1 MDMTQSHVSETRK
14 QRRGVLR
21 QENLLDAFLSLAAE
35 HGIFNV
41 SLEQI
46 ARHIGVAKATV
57 YKHFNSKDEI
67 LALVYL
73 RFYEPLAK
81 EVLSLP
87 QDLAVVPRLRRMA
100 RLYLSWHLQNPALSS
115 VIMVSKHFVDVRK
128 LSTPLAAR
136 WQNFQRQRIEMADA
150 IIKLGIDE
158 QVFRA
163 IDPRWLSEVG
173 VRMLDGVLTCFFEM
187 SEAERRE
194 RHEVLAQ
201 EAEDMLIKSFMRH

>member
-1 MDMTQSHVSETRK
+1 MTQSHVSEPRK

-21 QENLLDAFLSLAAE
+21 QENLLDAFLTLAAE
-35 HGIFNV
+35 HGIFSV

-46 ARHIGVAKATV
+46 ARHCGVAKATV
-57 YKHFNSKDEI
+57 YKHFSSKDEI

-73 RFYEPLAK
+73 RFYEPFTQ

-87 QDLAVVPRLRRMA
+87 QDLAVVPRLRRVV

-115 VIMVSKHFVDVRK
+115 VIMISKHFVDVRK
-128 LSTPLAAR
+128 LPAPLVVR
-136 WQNFQRQRIEMADA
+136 WQNFQRQRIEVADA
-150 IIKLGIDE
+150 IIKLGIEE
-158 QVFRA
+158 QVFRP

-187 SEAERRE
+187 SDTERQE
-194 RHEVLAQ
+194 RHESLTR